1 MLEVTEE
8 VYKDNI
14 ISIQYDDN
22 PENPREWD
30 NICIIHIGHKRY
42 CFGDK
47 NYNDYESIEEAR
59 KEAKNNGDV
68 ILPLYMYDHSGI
80 TISLTPFSCPWDS
93 GQIGFVQIP
102 RKKMLKEFNKK
113 IFTKKLKEKAL
124 EIAKNEVEILDSYIS
139 GNVYGYIINEYE
151 YSCWGYYSIEDAL
164 NEAKT
169 IIDYK

>member
-1 MLEVTEE
+1 MSNSMLEVTEE

-102 RKKMLKEFNKK
+102 RKKMLK
-113 IFTKKLKEKAL
+113 
-124 EIAKNEVEILDSYIS
+124 
-139 GNVYGYIINEYE
+139 
-151 YSCWGYYSIEDAL
+151 
-164 NEAKT
+164 
-169 IIDYK
+169 